1 MNSRGRTF
9 FWERWRA
16 VSTGVIET
24 ASFTFLL
31 LIAVRWFE
39 AGALAKSLIA
49 GGASVGLL
57 LSPWILHLVQ
67 QSGLTASHAAS
78 RLAWIGA
85 ASFAIMAAFPN
96 LPVFTIGS
104 VTALATLGGIAP
116 LATQIYHENYPRRER
131 GTLFSRTVMI
141 RIGVAAL
148 FAEVAGRALSGGR
161 IGQFPLLLAVFAAAF
176 AFASLC
182 FRRCPSSPLASDKGT
197 HPFRAL
203 RYARTDALFRRLLIC
218 WMIFGVGNLMTLPLR
233 VEYAANPRYGFDLT
247 VSLVAIV
254 TAVVP
259 NAARL
264 ASSWIWGRLFDRINF
279 FTLRALVNT
288 TLAAGIVI
296 YFSSS
301 SLAGLILGA
310 ATFGTAAAGGEVIWS
325 LWVTKF
331 APPGRSADYMS
342 VHTFFTGIRGLLSPF
357 LGFYL
362 VQFLSMSALGWIS
375 GGLVFGSI
383 FLLAGKIREDERSH
397 ELHAEPQPQTD

>member
-1 MNSRGRTF
+1 MDAKQQTF

-16 VSTGVIET
+16 VSTGVVET
-24 ASFTFLL
+24 AGSTFLL
-31 LIAVRWFE
+31 LIAVRWFT

-57 LSPWILHLVQ
+57 LSPWLLHLAQ
-67 QSGLTASHAAS
+67 QGGLTASRAAS
-78 RLAWIGA
+78 RLAWFGA
-85 ASFAIMAAFPN
+85 ASFAVMALFPT
-96 LPVFTIGS
+96 LAVFTIGS
-104 VTALATLGGIAP
+104 VAALATLGGIAP
-116 LATQIYHENYPRRER
+116 LATQIYQENYPTRER
-131 GTLFSRTVMI
+131 GTLFSRTVVI
-141 RIGVAAL
+141 RIAVAAL

-176 AFASLC
+176 AFAALC
-182 FRRCPSSPLASDKGT
+182 FTRCPSTPLKSDKGT
-197 HPFRAL
+197 HPFRSL
-203 RYARTDALFRRLLIC
+203 RHARRDALFRRLLIC

-233 VEYAANPRYGFDLT
+233 VEYAANPKYGFELP
-247 VSLVAIV
+247 VSVVAMV

-259 NAARL
+259 NCARL

-288 TLAAGIVI
+288 GLAAGIVI

-301 SLAGLILGA
+301 SLSGLILGS
-310 ATFGTAAAGGEVIWS
+310 ATFGAAAAGGEVMWS

-331 APPGRSADYMS
+331 APPERAADYMS

-357 LGFYL
+357 LGFFL
-362 VQFLSMSALGWIS
+362 VGILPIQTLGWIS

-383 FLLAGKIREDERSH
+383 FLLAGKIREGEKSL
-397 ELHAEPQPQTD
+397 ELRDRAAVPES